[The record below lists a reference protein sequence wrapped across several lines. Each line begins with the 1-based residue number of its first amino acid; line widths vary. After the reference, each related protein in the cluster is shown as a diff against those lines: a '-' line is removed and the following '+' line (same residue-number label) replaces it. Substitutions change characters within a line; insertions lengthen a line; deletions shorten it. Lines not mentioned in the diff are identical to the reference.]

1 MTNELERYW
10 NDIPIGAE
18 NAVPYMYL
26 CMLWDKSEREVR
38 RILHKLSLSDNGD
51 NYIII
56 RSGHGKGFY
65 KSDDEADLIAYKKEC
80 LNKGRSNFAPIK
92 KINRILK
99 GNAEALQTSI
109 HNNIK
114 AVRLSH
120 EMSQPTLCDEMSKR
134 GCPLDVPTLSKMEN
148 GVFIPH
154 PFCLSVMAQILACE
168 PSELVNMD
176 LAVLDIYAQN

>member
-56 RSGHGKGFY
+56 RSGHGKGFF
-65 KSDDEADLIAYKKEC
+65 KSDAEADLLAFKKEC

-114 AVRLSH
+114 AVRQSQG
-120 EMSQPTLCDEMSKR
+120 MSQPTLCEEMSKR

-154 PFCLSVMAQILACE
+154 PFCLSVMAQIFACE

-176 LAVLDIYAQN
+176 LVVLDMYAQN

>member
-10 NDIPIGAE
+10 NDIPIGSE
-18 NAVPYMYL
+18 NAVPYEHL
-26 CMLWDKSEREVR
+26 CLWWGKNKRQVR
-38 RILHKLSLSDNGD
+38 HILHKLSLSDNGD
-51 NYIII
+51 DFVII

-65 KSDDEADLIAYKKEC
+65 RSDDEADLIAYKKEC

-114 AVRLSH
+114 AVRMSKG
-120 EMSQPTLCDEMSKR
+120 MSQPTLCDEMSKR

-154 PFCLSVMAQILACE
+154 PFCLSVMAQILACK

-176 LAVLDIYAQN
+176 LAVLDMYAQN